1 MTQQRDDAGA
11 ANSSE
16 QGRLTLQAV
25 GITLLGV
32 LGSIGATVA
41 FGVKGAWW
49 VRIVAGIGTTVGLA
63 VIVALLGT
71 RTNLLTRLADWIT
84 GRSYRES
91 HRDGEATKD
100 A

>member
-1 MTQQRDDAGA
+1 MTQQSDDAGDG
-11 ANSSE
+11 SSSD

-32 LGSIGATVA
+32 LASIGVTVA
-41 FGVKGAWW
+41 LGVTAAWW
-49 VRIVAGIGTTVGLA
+49 LRIVADAATTVGLA
-63 VIVALLGT
+63 LSVALLGT

-91 HRDGEATKD
+91 RRDGAQ
-100 A
+100 